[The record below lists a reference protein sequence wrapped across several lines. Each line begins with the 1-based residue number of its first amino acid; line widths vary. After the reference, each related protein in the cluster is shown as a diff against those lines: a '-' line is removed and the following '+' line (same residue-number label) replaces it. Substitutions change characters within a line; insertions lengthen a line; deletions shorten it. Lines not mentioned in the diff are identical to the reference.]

1 MRYVSLFSG
10 IEAASCA
17 WEPLG
22 WEPVAFAE
30 IETFPKAVLKHHY
43 PNVPDLG
50 DITKVDWREYRGAV
64 DLVCGGSPCQA
75 FSIAGLRQALD
86 DPRGQL
92 MFEYLRACH
101 EIDPEWIV
109 WENVPGVLSADGGR
123 AFGSF
128 LAAVAELWPD
138 GGAAWRVLD
147 SQFHG
152 VAQRRERVFVV
163 VNTRDW
169 RRCAPVLFERE
180 SLCWDYPSSREKRQS
195 LTRGVANGVGNA
207 DEGAGG
213 VKSGRGRRAVFTC
226 QLAHSMSNG
235 LGVAAQD
242 VLPTSD
248 CNNSTAVMCRSDGQA
263 NAATEENLAPTL
275 TSHNG
280 KDASIIYP
288 GRAKTLKIHGGCE
301 GGGKGP
307 LVQSDM
313 SATLGTHNDQTLF
326 TGQAGGLTVR
336 RLTPMECER
345 LQGFPDGWTDIPW
358 KGKPHAPDSPRYKAL
373 GNSMAVPVMRWI
385 GQGIQLVEDSKET
398 MRDGQ

>member
-1 MRYVSLFSG
+1 MRYISLFSG

-30 IETFPKAVLKHHY
+30 IEPFPKAVLKHHY

-50 DITKVDWREYRGAV
+50 DITKVDWRKYRGAV

-75 FSIAGLRQALD
+75 FSLAGLRQALD

-92 MFEYLRACH
+92 MLEYLRACH
-101 EIDPEWIV
+101 EIDPEWVV

-169 RRCAPVLFERE
+169 RRAAPVLFERE

-195 LTRGVANGVGNA
+195 LTRGIADGVENA
-207 DEGAGG
+207 DENTGRVTFQYSAGAKAGSVADG
-213 VKSGRGRRAVFTC
+213 EISPTVKTDHPPAAYTLPAGALHVERAGRCGSGRVADVGLQRQHRRVHQIDEIERERVDAAQNDVPGGRSGERRPRIRPLADADGSCGQGRAIRLSGT
-226 QLAHSMSNG
+226 SNG
-235 LGVAAQD
+235 ED
-242 VLPTSD
+242 VFPAL
-248 CNNSTAVMCRSDGQA
+248 CASDGSKQFID
-263 NAATEENLAPTL
+263 NQ
-275 TSHNG
+275 SV
-280 KDASIIYP
+280 DS
-288 GRAKTLKIHGGCE
+288 GRLLI
-301 GGGKGP
+301 
-307 LVQSDM
+307 
-313 SATLGTHNDQTLF
+313 
-326 TGQAGGLTVR
+326 
-336 RLTPMECER
+336 
-345 LQGFPDGWTDIPW
+345 DG
-358 KGKPHAPDSPRYKAL
+358 RC
-373 GNSMAVPVMRWI
+373 
-385 GQGIQLVEDSKET
+385 
-398 MRDGQ
+398 